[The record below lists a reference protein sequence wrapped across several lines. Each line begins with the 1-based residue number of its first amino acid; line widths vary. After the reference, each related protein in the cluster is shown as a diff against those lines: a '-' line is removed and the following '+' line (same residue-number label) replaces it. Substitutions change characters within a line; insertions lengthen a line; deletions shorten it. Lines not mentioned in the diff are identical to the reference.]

1 MRRCRKATEMR
12 AGRSRANGHRRDTR
26 HLLEDWTCQPGPESP
41 IMNQNKLVTQK
52 QGESV
57 PGEDQP
63 VRRNSSLA
71 LERLSSLADQL
82 AGEGAR
88 LLRTEERRAGREGAG
103 TGMTGWARTI

>member
-1 MRRCRKATEMR
+1 MMRCRKATGRR

-52 QGESV
+52 QCKSV
-57 PGEDQP
+57 PGENQP

-71 LERLSSLADQL
+71 MERP
-82 AGEGAR
+82 
-88 LLRTEERRAGREGAG
+88 EERRVGNECVRKCRYR
-103 TGMTGWARTI
+103 WAPYHKKKN